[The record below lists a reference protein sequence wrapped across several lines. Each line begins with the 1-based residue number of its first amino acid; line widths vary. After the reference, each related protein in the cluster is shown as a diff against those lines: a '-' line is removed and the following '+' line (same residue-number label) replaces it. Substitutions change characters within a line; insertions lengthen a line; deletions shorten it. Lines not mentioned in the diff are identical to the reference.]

1 MTANDSMIVAV
12 NWISRIFVHL
22 DEFCSL
28 GVHRSLSPGHFMMPN
43 FPLETTYKLR
53 TWFTDLWNTQIVPEL
68 REMIEYQD
76 GGYSK
81 GNDVTN
87 KMRIMDKMEDP
98 VKFIVRTWPWKEDAT
113 TLGLAQALIPV
124 FSNNSVTNTP
134 LGGKRIQF
142 RSSGYNEIK
151 QHSDKGLEAEKYQYD
166 SIDSGNSESK
176 PIDALTNGKE
186 DDPLVKKAAI
196 M

>member
-22 DEFCSL
+22 DEFCYNEL
-28 GVHRSLSPGHFMMPN
+28 HKSLSPGHFMMPN

-53 TWFTDLWNTQIVPEL
+53 TWFIDLWNTRIVQEL
-68 REMIEYQD
+68 RERPEYQE
-76 GGYSK
+76 GSWSK
-81 GNDVTN
+81 GNDVTH
-87 KMRIMDKMEDP
+87 KMTIDKMEDP
-98 VKFIVRTWPWKEDAT
+98 VRFIVRTWPWKEDAT

-124 FSNNSVTNTP
+124 FNNSGVTNTH

-142 RSSGYNEIK
+142 ISSGCNEIE
-151 QHSDKGLEAEKYQYD
+151 QDQDKGLDAEKYHYD
-166 SIDSGNSESK
+166 SIDTGNSESK
-176 PIDALTNGKE
+176 SIDALTNGNE
-186 DDPLVKKAAI
+186 EDPLVRKVGI